1 MNFKKNEKTFNPA
14 NSEVFKMVQDM
25 DRAPREP
32 EPGIDIDPADASP
45 AQKGLASRTIQSR
58 TFQRIAQQTNNNV
71 EQIKSP
77 LSPKTNQSPSPT
89 SGSVL
94 QQKGPPNPSGKSS
107 PLSPSLSTQSHQ
119 IIPRLLR
126 NALVIIKLSKA
137 ERQGKISS
145 SKCTE

>member
-1 MNFKKNEKTFNPA
+1 MKFEMCRVNFKKNEKTFNPA

-71 EQIKSP
+71 EQQIKSP
-77 LSPKTNQSPSPT
+77 LSPKTNPSPT

-94 QQKGPPNPSGKSS
+94 HQHGPPPVTSSGKSS
-107 PLSPSLSTQSHQ
+107 SLSPFHTQSHQ
-119 IIPRLLR
+119 IIPRL
-126 NALVIIKLSKA
+126 
-137 ERQGKISS
+137 
-145 SKCTE
+145 